1 MVSPFAGRSYA
12 PASFRSLP
20 PHPFEVT
27 TVSSRIA
34 LVSVVLSAL
43 SPALRSQTL
52 QWEQNPD
59 NARWYGVPLT
69 PTTWTDAENL
79 ALSKGGHL
87 ATIRGVAENAFLQS
101 ALANVTANGF
111 WIGLNDASVEGQ
123 YVWTSGV
130 ISASIEAAAHV
141 MIDPVVPVAL
151 LKPVP
156 VELFCDVP
164 ELSVP
169 LPFPLE
175 RLPLDPL
182 PPVPLNPP
190 GASGAQPESAIEATT
205 REPRSEARS
214 SMPSA

>member
-1 MVSPFAGRSYA
+1 
-12 PASFRSLP
+12 
-20 PHPFEVT
+20 
-27 TVSSRIA
+27 
-34 LVSVVLSAL
+34 
-43 SPALRSQTL
+43 
-52 QWEQNPD
+52 
-59 NARWYGVPLT
+59 
-69 PTTWTDAENL
+69 
-79 ALSKGGHL
+79 
-87 ATIRGVAENAFLQS
+87 
-101 ALANVTANGF
+101 
-111 WIGLNDASVEGQ
+111 
-123 YVWTSGV
+123 
-130 ISASIEAAAHV
+130 

-151 LKPVP
+151 LEPVP